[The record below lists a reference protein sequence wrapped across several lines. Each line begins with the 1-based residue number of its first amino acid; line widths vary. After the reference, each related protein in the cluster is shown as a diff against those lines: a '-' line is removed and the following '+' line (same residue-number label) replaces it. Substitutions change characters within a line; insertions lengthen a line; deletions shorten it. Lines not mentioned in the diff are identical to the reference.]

1 MPRRRRYFSRNVG
14 SVDLVWALIAFLFAV
29 HAGYA
34 LWIARRLDRLHQRV
48 DAAAAALDEQLRV
61 RATAAIALGRV
72 AADALAAPGL
82 GRDREQAE
90 SALSRA
96 LGGVD
101 ADPALVAANARAGYA
116 RAFFNDTVRDALV
129 VRRRRI
135 VRVFRLA
142 GSARLP
148 AFFEMDEATP
158 ARRTIEV

>member
-1 MPRRRRYFSRNVG
+1 MDV
-14 SVDLVWALIAFLFAV
+14 VWALVAAALAV

-61 RATAAIALGRV
+61 RAGAAAGARPAAALQR
-72 AADALAAPGL
+72 AAAGALAIDGL
-82 GRDREQAE
+82 GREREQAE
-90 SALSRA
+90 STLSRA
-96 LGGVD
+96 ISTVNPD
-101 ADPALVAANARAGYA
+101 EALVTANARAGYA
-116 RAFFNDTVRDALV
+116 RAFYNDTVRDALV

-135 VRVFRLA
+135 VRLFRLA

-158 ARRTIEV
+158 ARRTIDV

>member
-1 MPRRRRYFSRNVG
+1 MDV
-14 SVDLVWALIAFLFAV
+14 VWALVASVLAV

-34 LWIARRLDRLHQRV
+34 LWIARRLDRLHTRV

-61 RATAAIALGRV
+61 RATAAAHSRAGATLDR
-72 AADALAAPGL
+72 AAAAALAIDGL

-96 LGGVD
+96 IAGIDPD
-101 ADPALVAANARAGYA
+101 AALAAASARSGYA
-116 RAFFNDTVRDALV
+116 RAFFNDTVRDAFV

-148 AFFEMDEATP
+148 SFFEMDEATP
-158 ARRTIEV
+158 ARRTIDV

>member
-1 MPRRRRYFSRNVG
+1 MPRRWRSSCRNVAF
-14 SVDLVWALIAFLFAV
+14 VDVVWALVAVVFAV

-34 LWIARRLDRLHQRV
+34 LWIARRLDRLHQRIEG
-48 DAAAAALDEQLRV
+48 AAAALDEQLRV
-61 RATAAIALGRV
+61 RATAAMALGPV
-72 AADALAAPGL
+72 AADALAITGL

-96 LGGVD
+96 ISSVS
-101 ADPALVAANARAGYA
+101 ADPALAAANARAGYA
-116 RAFFNDTVRDALV
+116 RALFNDTVRDALV

-158 ARRTIEV
+158 ARRTIGV

>member
-1 MPRRRRYFSRNVG
+1 V
-14 SVDLVWALIAFLFAV
+14 
-29 HAGYA
+29 
-34 LWIARRLDRLHQRV
+34 
-48 DAAAAALDEQLRV
+48 AAL
-61 RATAAIALGRV
+61 AI
-72 AADALAAPGL
+72 DGL

-96 LGGVD
+96 IGTAG
-101 ADPALVAANARAGYA
+101 ADETLVTANARAGYA
-116 RAFFNDTVRDALV
+116 RAFYNDTVRDALV

-148 AFFEMDEATP
+148 AFFEMDEAAG

>member
-1 MPRRRRYFSRNVG
+1 
-14 SVDLVWALIAFLFAV
+14 VDVVWAVVAVALVV

-48 DAAAAALDEQLRV
+48 DAAAAALDEQLRA
-61 RATAAIALGRV
+61 RATAAGAGGG
-72 AADALAAPGL
+72 AALAEQGL

-96 LGGVD
+96 ISAAD
-101 ADPALVAANARAGYA
+101 ADETLVAANARTNYA
-116 RAFFNDTVRDALV
+116 RAFYNDTVRDALV

-135 VRVFRLA
+135 VRAFRLA

-148 AFFEMDEATP
+148 AFFEMDEAAP
-158 ARRTIEV
+158 ARRTIDV

>member
-1 MPRRRRYFSRNVG
+1 
-14 SVDLVWALIAFLFAV
+14 VDVVWALVASVLAV

-61 RATAAIALGRV
+61 RASAAVASRV
-72 AADALAAPGL
+72 ANQAAVAALAIDGL

-96 LGGVD
+96 IGTAG
-101 ADPALVAANARAGYA
+101 ADETLVTANARAGYA
-116 RAFFNDTVRDALV
+116 RAFYNDTVRDALV

-148 AFFEMDEATP
+148 AFFEMDEAAG

>member
-1 MPRRRRYFSRNVG
+1 
-14 SVDLVWALIAFLFAV
+14 VDVVWALVAFALAV

-48 DAAAAALDEQLRV
+48 DAAAAALDEQLRA
-61 RATAAIALGRV
+61 RAHAATAPPL
-72 AADALAAPGL
+72 AAAAGGALAVEGL

-96 LGGVD
+96 IGGTD
-101 ADPALVAANARAGYA
+101 ADETLVAANARANYA
-116 RAFFNDTVRDALV
+116 RAFYNDTVRDALV

-135 VRVFRLA
+135 VRAFRLA

-148 AFFEMDEATP
+148 SFFEMDEAAP
-158 ARRTIEV
+158 ARRTIDV

>member
-1 MPRRRRYFSRNVG
+1 
-14 SVDLVWALIAFLFAV
+14 VDVVWALVAFVFAV

-48 DAAAAALDEQLRV
+48 DAAAVALDDQLRTRAAAALAVADGSRS
-61 RATAAIALGRV
+61 RAAGPLAKAATGALGT
-72 AADALAAPGL
+72 DGL
-82 GRDREQAE
+82 GRDREQVE

-96 LGGVD
+96 V
-101 ADPALVAANARAGYA
+101 AAIDPDGALAAANARTGYA
-116 RAFFNDTVRDALV
+116 RAFYNDTVRDALV

-148 AFFEMDEATP
+148 SFFEMDEAAP
-158 ARRTIEV
+158 ARRTIDV

>member
-1 MPRRRRYFSRNVG
+1 MPGRTRCFSRNVG
-14 SVDLVWALIAFLFAV
+14 CVDLVWALVAFVFVV

-48 DAAAAALDEQLRV
+48 DTAAAALDEQLRA
-61 RATAAIALGRV
+61 RAAAATAIGPL
-72 AADALAAPGL
+72 AAQALAIHGL

-96 LGGVD
+96 IAGI
-101 ADPALVAANARAGYA
+101 APDPTLTAANARAGYA
-116 RAFFNDTVRDALV
+116 RAFYNDTVRDVLV

-135 VRVFRLA
+135 VRAFRLA

-148 AFFEMDEATP
+148 AFFEMDEAAA
-158 ARRTIEV
+158 ARRTIDV

>member
-1 MPRRRRYFSRNVG
+1 MDV
-14 SVDLVWALIAFLFAV
+14 VWALVAVVLAV

-34 LWIARRLDRLHQRV
+34 LWIARRLDRLHQRA

-61 RATAAIALGRV
+61 RATAAGHLGRV
-72 AADALAAPGL
+72 ALATPGL

-90 SALSRA
+90 SDLSRA
-96 LGGVD
+96 IAATAR
-101 ADPALVAANARAGYA
+101 ADEALIAANARAGYA
-116 RAFFNDTVRDALV
+116 RAFYNDTVRDVLV

-148 AFFEMDEATP
+148 AFFEMDEATA

>member
-1 MPRRRRYFSRNVG
+1 MDV
-14 SVDLVWALIAFLFAV
+14 VWALVAVVLAV

-61 RATAAIALGRV
+61 RATAAGPLGKV
-72 AADALAAPGL
+72 ALATPGL

-90 SALSRA
+90 SELSRA
-96 LGGVD
+96 IAATA
-101 ADPALVAANARAGYA
+101 ADEALVKANARAGYA
-116 RAFFNDTVRDALV
+116 RAFYNDTVRDALV

-135 VRVFRLA
+135 VRVFRLT

-148 AFFEMDEATP
+148 AFFEMDEPTP
-158 ARRTIEV
+158 ARRTIAV